1 MTKPEIKFTQLF
13 INNEFVPAASGRRF
27 ATVDPSDEIEIA
39 RISEADSEDVDRA
52 VAAARSAFSLGS
64 PWRRMDASDR
74 GRLMQRLVT
83 LMTRDKEIL
92 ASLDTV
98 DNGKTLSDSRGDIEQ
113 SISTLEYYAGY
124 ADKIHGDTI
133 PADGAV
139 VTMTRLEPVG
149 VVGQIIPWN
158 YPCAMLA
165 WKWAPALAAGC
176 TIVLKPAELTPLS
189 SLHMAA
195 LTKEAG
201 FPPGVINVVPGFGVT
216 AGASIASH
224 MDIDKVAFTGSTAVG
239 KMVMAAAAKSNLK
252 RVSLELGG
260 KSPLVVMPD
269 VDLDKAVETAH
280 EAIFAN
286 HGQNCCAG
294 SRTFVHEDIYDEF
307 VKRAAEKARKRTVG
321 SPWSPSSVQGP
332 QINKTQF
339 DKILGF
345 IKSGE
350 EDGAKLEA
358 GGARQG
364 DLGFYVQPTVFSGVE
379 DTMRIAKEEIFGPV
393 QSILKFSSLEEV
405 IARCN
410 ATEYGL
416 AAGILTRDMDTGLVF
431 SQGVAAGSVWV
442 NCYDH
447 TIAHTP
453 FGGFKQSGHG
463 RELGP
468 EGIKEYTEVKTVTI
482 AISQKNS

>member
-13 INNEFVPAASGRRF
+13 INNEFVPAASGRTF
-27 ATVDPSDEIEIA
+27 ATVDPSDETEIA
-39 RISEADSEDVDRA
+39 RIAEADSEDVDRA
-52 VAAARSAFSLGS
+52 VAAARAAFSLGS
-64 PWRRMDASDR
+64 PWRTMDASDR
-74 GRLMQRLVT
+74 GRLMLRLVT

-201 FPPGVINVVPGFGVT
+201 FPPGVINVVPGFGAT
-216 AGASIASH
+216 AGAAIASH

-307 VKRAAEKARKRTVG
+307 VMRAAEKARQRTVG
-321 SPWSPSSVQGP
+321 SPWSPNSVQGP

-358 GGARQG
+358 GGSRQG
-364 DLGFYVQPTVFSGVE
+364 DLGYFVQPTVFSGVE
-379 DTMRIAKEEIFGPV
+379 DTMKIAKEEIFGPV

-431 SQGVAAGSVWV
+431 SQGVAAGSVWI